1 MISFHTRRPLVSP
14 MSTWVVWWVWQTVIA
29 VELETSY
36 SEEWGSCSRRSEG
49 ALTFCVAGEH
59 NLWLGTALIP
69 FHCISGDLQQE
80 IPWSGMG
87 TIHVLYR
94 TEIWGQGAG
103 TRAKSWES
111 KFQAAMQP
119 HVSPISA
126 SNHIVKY
133 LQQLWGAWFWLRPL
147 PVYGFGGVH
156 VPLPIVQDHPYLKW
170 LDHGTCFRVQDPKN
184 PAYLQLRLL

>member
-1 MISFHTRRPLVSP
+1 MVG
-14 MSTWVVWWVWQTVIA
+14 
-29 VELETSY
+29 TSNL
-36 SEEWGSCSRRSEG
+36 GSW
-49 ALTFCVAGEH
+49 
-59 NLWLGTALIP
+59 N
-69 FHCISGDLQQE
+69 E

-126 SNHIVKY
+126 SKHIVKY

-156 VPLPIVQDHPYLKW
+156 VLLPIVQDHPYLKW
-170 LDHGTCFRVQDPKN
+170 LDHGTCFRIQDPKN
-184 PAYLQLRLL
+184 PAYLQLIEIAINRSYWSVCLQRQRRSERGGRLTQMPSLNFIEWDGLVIWSPCSNGPAHLRVHDEVNWYPMLKHA